1 MTALLGDPDA
11 EGYELLFSFSSQK
24 ARQRFVDLMQSNALT
39 KNDPET
45 MMVPSAE
52 EIRDAKPLGLIL
64 DEDIMRHVNTVAIMV
79 TMGSG
84 SETVN

>member
-1 MTALLGDPDA
+1 MRK
-11 EGYELLFSFSSQK
+11 GYELLFSFSSQK